1 MRVFLL
7 ILFVLLIGQLVVG
20 YYLNIKRLDKY
31 QISFIYDL
39 HTEMFLKYHYIITD
53 IFKEFEELFGKYEEG
68 EGENIHLHRQSYVA
82 YIASYYLM
90 IIDDVILLIGIL
102 LQTCRECMKICR
114 GVFSLIFL
122 IISAILF
129 IGYLIESIITK
140 YKINFPDSQIYVY
153 DEEFNKKIK
162 NNLDMMFERKIYML
176 CFSIYLTLSVIA
188 QIILIIIDIH
198 LFKKKEKNINNN
210 NAQPQITVYQETER
224 EANNNQNTENVHI
237 QVYSRQNIM
246 RTEQISVKNN

>member
-1 MRVFLL
+1 MRVILL
-7 ILFVLLIGQLVVG
+7 ILFLLLIGQLVVG
-20 YYLNIKRLDKY
+20 YFLMMKRLEKY
-31 QISFIYDL
+31 QITFIDHL
-39 HTEMFLKYHYIITD
+39 HEKMIEKFNHIITD
-53 IFKEFEELFGKYEEG
+53 IFKEFEELFEKYEET
-68 EGENIHLHRQSYVA
+68 EGEKLIHGQRFSATLTSFFV
-82 YIASYYLM
+82 M
-90 IIDDVILLIGIL
+90 IIDDVILIIGIL

-224 EANNNQNTENVHI
+224 EANNQNTENGQI
-237 QVYSRQNIM
+237 NVYSRQNIM